1 MYELF
6 ITCIVSI
13 FKTQSFL
20 YLWINL
26 FTFLSSSLFS
36 SYSLFTLSSWSFKT
50 SSYSVIQPTSSFF
63 FLFFLLIFLFSFI
76 VHLPSQTYSILLLFF
91 KQSILKQLLT
101 EGEKYV
107 LSISPASMYDQGLY
121 EIVNNLGSLFAR
133 FLFQPLEEGF
143 YLYVKQ
149 VITVILWLLE
159 FKSRWKE
166 WKSFRCHSFTA
177 TMFVLC
183 SYLSFFFHS

>member
-1 MYELF
+1 M
-6 ITCIVSI
+6 SI
-13 FKTQSFL
+13 
-20 YLWINL
+20 
-26 FTFLSSSLFS
+26 
-36 SYSLFTLSSWSFKT
+36 
-50 SSYSVIQPTSSFF
+50 
-63 FLFFLLIFLFSFI
+63 LILSFI

-149 VITVILWLLE
+149 VITVIL
-159 FKSRWKE
+159 
-166 WKSFRCHSFTA
+166 
-177 TMFVLC
+177 
-183 SYLSFFFHS
+183 

>member
-6 ITCIVSI
+6 ITCIISI

-26 FTFLSSSLFS
+26 FTFLSSSLFYS
-36 SYSLFTLSSWSFKT
+36 HSLFTSSSWSFKT
-50 SSYSVIQPTSSFF
+50 SSYSFIQPTSSFF
-63 FLFFLLIFLFSFI
+63 LMFFLLISLFSFI

-149 VITVILWLLE
+149 VNAVILWLLE

-166 WKSFRCHSFTA
+166 WRSFRGHSFTA
-177 TMFVLC
+177 TMFVLR
-183 SYLSFFFHS
+183 SYLSYFFHS

>member
-1 MYELF
+1 MIRSCTNCLLLALYPSLKLKAFCISEL
-6 ITCIVSI
+6 IYSLSYPLLYSI
-13 FKTQSFL
+13 HIL
-20 YLWINL
+20 YLLYHPNP
-26 FTFLSSSLFS
+26 S
-36 SYSLFTLSSWSFKT
+36 K
-50 SSYSVIQPTSSFF
+50 P
-63 FLFFLLIFLFSFI
+63 LLIHSFNQLLPSFSCLSILILSFI

-149 VITVILWLLE
+149 VITVIL
-159 FKSRWKE
+159 
-166 WKSFRCHSFTA
+166 
-177 TMFVLC
+177 
-183 SYLSFFFHS
+183 

>member
-1 MYELF
+1 MLRVYCVYVLF
-6 ITCIVSI
+6 LGCNGISEAFFIVSTLLWDLI
-13 FKTQSFL
+13 HSFNQL
-20 YLWINL
+20 LPS
-26 FTFLSSSLFS
+26 FSCLS
-36 SYSLFTLSSWSFKT
+36 
-50 SSYSVIQPTSSFF
+50 I
-63 FLFFLLIFLFSFI
+63 LILSFI

-149 VITVILWLLE
+149 VITVILW
-159 FKSRWKE
+159 
-166 WKSFRCHSFTA
+166 
-177 TMFVLC
+177 
-183 SYLSFFFHS
+183 